1 MNREFQYFS
10 HMNIK
15 RSFNICVFHEKKI
28 TNIMIP
34 FDFTGQ
40 QVLFLFDKQKIV
52 HEIRNEGVYTDENQ
66 KN

>member
-1 MNREFQYFS
+1 M
-10 HMNIK
+10 
-15 RSFNICVFHEKKI
+15 KKKSLS
-28 TNIMIP
+28 NIMIP